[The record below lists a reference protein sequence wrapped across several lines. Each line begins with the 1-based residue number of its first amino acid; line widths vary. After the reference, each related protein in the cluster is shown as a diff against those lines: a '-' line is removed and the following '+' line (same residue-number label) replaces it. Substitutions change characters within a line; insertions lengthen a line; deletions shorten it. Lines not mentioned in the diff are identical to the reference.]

1 MGVGGSDITKPNQ
14 AAHSATTPHHTQA
27 LPLRGAPASCFFRAP
42 YAGPRDRFSGGR
54 VARRS
59 DTLCCVG
66 ILEYR
71 GVTKR
76 FGRHTA
82 LEGVS
87 LEVTPGE
94 VFGLLGP
101 NGAGKTTLIR
111 IGLDILRADEGEVLL
126 FGAPLSQETLDRTAY
141 LPEERGVYRR
151 AKVRE
156 LLTYLG
162 RLKGLGPVAARSAAD
177 HWLQR
182 VGLSHVA
189 SQRVESLSKGMTQKV
204 QIAACLMSEP
214 ELCVLDEP
222 FSGLDP
228 VNVALITELI
238 QERRAGGRTTVL
250 STHMMHQVEALCDRV
265 ALIHQGHLIVYGQL
279 DEIRRRYSPNEVIV
293 WTAMDLVALGV
304 NATQHKAGGWRIQLP
319 PSETA
324 AGYLNE
330 LVRSG
335 VVIDRYEPLVARMD
349 DIFVNLVSG
358 DR

>member
-1 MGVGGSDITKPNQ
+1 VGV
-14 AAHSATTPHHTQA
+14 
-27 LPLRGAPASCFFRAP
+27 
-42 YAGPRDRFSGGR
+42 
-54 VARRS
+54 
-59 DTLCCVG
+59 
-66 ILEYR
+66 LEYR
-71 GVTKR
+71 EVTKR

-87 LEVTPGE
+87 LEIVPGE

-126 FGAPLSQETLDRTAY
+126 FGAPPSPETLDRTAY

-162 RLKGLGPVAARSAAD
+162 KLKGLERGAARDAAD
-177 HWLQR
+177 HWLER
-182 VGLSHVA
+182 VGLSRVA
-189 SQRVESLSKGMTQKV
+189 DQRVESLSKGMTQKV
-204 QIAACLMSEP
+204 QIAACLMSDP

-228 VNVALITELI
+228 INVALVTDLI
-238 QERRAGGRTTVL
+238 EERRNEGRTTVL

-265 ALIHQGHLIVYGQL
+265 ALIHQGHLVVYGQL

-293 WTAMDLVALGV
+293 WTATDLVAFGV
-304 NATQHKAGGWRIQLP
+304 NAIQYKTGGWRIELP
-319 PSETA
+319 PTETA

-330 LVRSG
+330 LVRIG
-335 VVIDRYEPLVARMD
+335 VLVDRYEPFVARMD
-349 DIFVNLVSG
+349 DIFVSLVSEG
-358 DR
+358 R